1 MKANLQNKQ
10 DRVLGPLCYLCPAC
24 RRRFVFQ
31 TECINIG
38 QKKNQVLIVCLFV
51 LFFTLHTFLFLLFV
65 VRISVCC
72 FLALTDPDPDYRNP
86 GSLLVRPLNS
96 LVCFGGFP
104 VLFKLQIA
112 LSTLSRT
119 SNFHFLFLTA
129 IVLLAA
135 VSRLIC
141 S

>member
-1 MKANLQNKQ
+1 ML
-10 DRVLGPLCYLCPAC
+10 
-24 RRRFVFQ
+24 FVPGMPKKVCFSNRMYQ
-31 TECINIG
+31 YWT
-38 QKKNQVLIVCLFV
+38 KKNQVLIVCLFV

-104 VLFKLQIA
+104 VLFK
-112 LSTLSRT
+112 
-119 SNFHFLFLTA
+119 
-129 IVLLAA
+129 
-135 VSRLIC
+135 
-141 S
+141 